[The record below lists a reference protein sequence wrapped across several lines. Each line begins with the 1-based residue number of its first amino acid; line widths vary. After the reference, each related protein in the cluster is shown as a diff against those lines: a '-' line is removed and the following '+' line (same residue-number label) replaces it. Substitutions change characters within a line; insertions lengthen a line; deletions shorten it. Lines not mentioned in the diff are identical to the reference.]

1 MVLAAIGLVT
11 YFLSKKLNED
21 DYETAHA
28 REEVVRTQE
37 EPSTSSSQS

>member
-11 YFLSKKLNED
+11 YFSSKRLNPD

-28 REEVVRTQE
+28 REEVVRVQQ
-37 EPSTSSSQS
+37 EPSTSSS